1 MKKLSIMEVCPRD
14 GWQNIP
20 EFIPTE
26 LKLDF
31 IREMLAAGITNMQI
45 GSFVHPKVVPQM
57 SETGKIASI
66 IMKEYPDVRFDALIP
81 NLKGAV
87 LASDVGLKSV
97 SYVIS
102 VSESHNKAN
111 IGRTHEQSFH
121 ELGLIIE
128 SYPDLGVTLSLAT
141 AFGCPFEGSVELK
154 TVLGFVEKGLS
165 AGLNR
170 VELADT
176 IGIGNPRQVALVF
189 SEVKKKYPNIVL
201 SAHMHDTRNNGIIN
215 SWTAAENGADIMHT
229 SLGGLGGCPFAPGA
243 SGNTST
249 EDLVWL
255 LNESGIDTGIDF
267 DSIKRAAKRMH
278 GTISGN
284 YSGHQIN
291 IKDDT
296 DKNNCLENAPEK
308 K

>member
-14 GWQNIP
+14 GWQNISK
-20 EFIPTE
+20 FIPIE
-26 LKLDF
+26 QKLDF
-31 IREMLAAGITNMQI
+31 IREMLDAGIINMQV

-57 SETGKIASI
+57 SDTGKIALI
-66 IMKEYPDVRFDALIP
+66 IMKEYPDVKFDALIP
-81 NLKGAV
+81 NFKGAT
-87 LASDVGLKSV
+87 LANDAGLKSV

-102 VSESHNKAN
+102 ISESHNKAN

-121 ELGLIIE
+121 ELGSIIE
-128 SYPDLGVTLSLAT
+128 AYPDLKVTISLAT

-154 TVLGFVEKGLS
+154 TVLDFVEKGLS
-165 AGLNR
+165 FGLDS

-176 IGIGNPRQVALVF
+176 IGIGNPKQVALVF
-189 SEVKKKYPNIVL
+189 SEVKKRYPNIL
-201 SAHMHDTRNNGIIN
+201 LLAHMHDTRNNGVIN
-215 SWTAAENGADIMHT
+215 SWTAAENGADIVHT

-255 LNESGIDTGIDF
+255 LNKSGINTGIDF
-267 DSIKRAAKRMH
+267 NSIKIAAKKMH
-278 GTISGN
+278 SIISGN

-296 DKNNCLENAPEK
+296 NKNNCHENTLEK